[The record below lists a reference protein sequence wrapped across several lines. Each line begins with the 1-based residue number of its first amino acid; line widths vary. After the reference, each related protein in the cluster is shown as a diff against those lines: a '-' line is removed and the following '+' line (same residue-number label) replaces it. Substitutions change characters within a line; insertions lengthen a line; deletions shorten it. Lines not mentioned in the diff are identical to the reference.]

1 MICPKCGRSTP
12 GNICPYCD
20 GPQIEDYTDDY
31 IKRKKEY
38 ESISEKSD
46 DVVKDTLQ
54 ETEKKQVNFRKFIIP
69 MVIAA
74 GAAVAAV
81 IAMNV
86 IKDYRPAPEYNDDA
100 FYATDGK
107 LYRLTGAETEE
118 VGDVRTL
125 FLNGDGTKIYKS
137 DAFLEVLSKDFVRT
151 DKIMT
156 DETGEY
162 FSCSVYDSSVES
174 DNYKLFVWGKN
185 KEPVEKVSSKG
196 MIGIK
201 FISDTGKIFF
211 TKTDVITDE
220 LGTGGTSLWYYDFID
235 DNTVKLEDNVY
246 SLNFYSKVGV
256 IMIRDK
262 EDVLYLRK
270 IDDRYHRIMVADGV
284 SDLLPEENG
293 NNNFFKTTDDTVNT
307 DESAD
312 RFCYR
317 KDNRIYM
324 YDISS
329 GGQLTDIGSAVSSD
343 VSVCY
348 DDVNRVVYVADAKSL
363 TGAFVENGS
372 IIDRKKLD
380 ADITGGNTLWNDH
393 KKTLLFLSSDGALKK
408 SVNGQVS
415 YVSDTGGIQRLICV
429 ENDGGYAYVKDGTF
443 YYVSDFNKEPM
454 SLGEVSSENILSVIK
469 ADGYVYRFEGR
480 QLIAA
485 KADGTYTK
493 NIGECE
499 NLWCGE
505 L

>member
-1 MICPKCGRSTP
+1 MSSKITGRLP
-12 GNICPYCD
+12 NI
-20 GPQIEDYTDDY
+20 T
-31 IKRKKEY
+31 
-38 ESISEKSD
+38 
-46 DVVKDTLQ
+46 
-54 ETEKKQVNFRKFIIP
+54 
-69 MVIAA
+69 
-74 GAAVAAV
+74 
-81 IAMNV
+81 
-86 IKDYRPAPEYNDDA
+86 DDA
-100 FYATDGK
+100 FYSSDGK
-107 LYRLTGAETEE
+107 IYRLTGADAEE
-118 VGDVRTL
+118 IGDAKTL

-174 DNYKLFVWGKN
+174 DNYKLFVWGRN
-185 KEPVEKVSSKG
+185 KEPVEKVSSNG

-201 FISDTGKIFF
+201 YISDTGRIFF
-211 TKTDVITDE
+211 YKNRRYNGRTRY
-220 LGTGGTSLWYYDFID
+220 GRTSLWYCDFSD
-235 DNTVKLEDNVY
+235 DNIRKLEDNVY

-312 RFCYR
+312 RFCYG

-329 GGQLTDIGSAVSSD
+329 GGQFIDIGRAVSSD

-380 ADITGGNTLWNDH
+380 ADHYRRKHTL
-393 KKTLLFLSSDGALKK
+393 
-408 SVNGQVS
+408 
-415 YVSDTGGIQRLICV
+415 
-429 ENDGGYAYVKDGTF
+429 E
-443 YYVSDFNKEPM
+443 
-454 SLGEVSSENILSVIK
+454 
-469 ADGYVYRFEGR
+469 
-480 QLIAA
+480 
-485 KADGTYTK
+485 
-493 NIGECE
+493 
-499 NLWCGE
+499 
-505 L
+505 